1 MIFAATQKGNEMTYK
16 RLLTI
21 LQSYVENDYQAS
33 CSPDCVREAL
43 SEVATKEE
51 IFELGFGWLYPD
63 E

>member
-1 MIFAATQKGNEMTYK
+1 MTYK

-33 CSPDCVREAL
+33 CNPDYVREAL
-43 SEVATKEE
+43 GEVATKEE